1 MIFILETVVERID
14 VMVGMKCGCLQVL
27 DDGEEYRKII
37 EKRISNI
44 EEEKKNFLQA
54 VEKGEYARRDW
65 HGWNGEKSIITPA
78 YLYKPVNF
86 EVYGDSVTSAD
97 FEKVISSLHKEKEI
111 IHYKCKCRKCGK
123 IRYYSERTL
132 KTEPKVCYKPMYC
145 SSKSTYSIKA
155 SNANYNK
162 KRKYE
167 NNEAV
172 CLVDNKD
179 KIVPATDYCDAWNE
193 KRSKELIKLAEKDA
207 RTIATIPRKLAK
219 NYNIDYVGRRY
230 ESLDVL
236 ECVNNS
242 LESVPTPY
250 YTQRHEKKY
259 HDITIYKEY
268 RCRCYLCGKEK
279 LIKCDKFGIFPS
291 TEYGYR
297 AYGGYWSDVFCDCHA
312 ISSFQWIVTDILMK
326 NGIDYRVEVSFDGVY
341 GIDNETPLRFDFA
354 IYKEGKVWAL
364 IECQG
369 EQHFM
374 PVEEF
379 GGEHKFIIQQR
390 NDEEK
395 RKYAKEHKIK
405 LIEISY
411 KNKKYETVESILRD
425 QLVI

>member
-86 EVYGDSVTSAD
+86 EVYGDSVTIAD

-145 SSKSTYSIKA
+145 SSKFTYSIKA

-162 KRKYE
+162 RRGYE

-279 LIKCDKFGIFPS
+279 LIKCDKFGIFPP

-374 PVEEF
+374 PCLL
-379 GGEHKFIIQQR
+379 
-390 NDEEK
+390 
-395 RKYAKEHKIK
+395 YT
-405 LIEISY
+405 SP
-411 KNKKYETVESILRD
+411 SPRD
-425 QLVI
+425 TR

>member
-1 MIFILETVVERID
+1 M
-14 VMVGMKCGCLQVL
+14 
-27 DDGEEYRKII
+27 
-37 EKRISNI
+37 
-44 EEEKKNFLQA
+44 
-54 VEKGEYARRDW
+54 
-65 HGWNGEKSIITPA
+65 
-78 YLYKPVNF
+78 
-86 EVYGDSVTSAD
+86 
-97 FEKVISSLHKEKEI
+97 
-111 IHYKCKCRKCGK
+111 
-123 IRYYSERTL
+123 
-132 KTEPKVCYKPMYC
+132 
-145 SSKSTYSIKA
+145 
-155 SNANYNK
+155 
-162 KRKYE
+162 
-167 NNEAV
+167 
-172 CLVDNKD
+172 
-179 KIVPATDYCDAWNE
+179 
-193 KRSKELIKLAEKDA
+193 
-207 RTIATIPRKLAK
+207 
-219 NYNIDYVGRRY
+219 GRRY

-279 LIKCDKFGIFPS
+279 LIKCDKFGIFPP

-369 EQHFM
+369 ERHFM

-379 GGEHKFIIQQR
+379 
-390 NDEEK
+390 
-395 RKYAKEHKIK
+395 
-405 LIEISY
+405 
-411 KNKKYETVESILRD
+411 ILRD
-425 QLVI
+425 LLVI

>member
-86 EVYGDSVTSAD
+86 EVYGDSVTIAD
-97 FEKVISSLHKEKEI
+97 FEKVISSLHKEQEI

-145 SSKSTYSIKA
+145 SSKFTYSIKA

-162 KRKYE
+162 RRKYE

-179 KIVPATDYCDAWNE
+179 KIVPATDY
-193 KRSKELIKLAEKDA
+193 
-207 RTIATIPRKLAK
+207 
-219 NYNIDYVGRRY
+219 
-230 ESLDVL
+230 
-236 ECVNNS
+236 
-242 LESVPTPY
+242 
-250 YTQRHEKKY
+250 
-259 HDITIYKEY
+259 
-268 RCRCYLCGKEK
+268 
-279 LIKCDKFGIFPS
+279 
-291 TEYGYR
+291 
-297 AYGGYWSDVFCDCHA
+297 DC
-312 ISSFQWIVTDILMK
+312 FLLGTL
-326 NGIDYRVEVSFDGVY
+326 
-341 GIDNETPLRFDFA
+341 
-354 IYKEGKVWAL
+354 
-364 IECQG
+364 
-369 EQHFM
+369 
-374 PVEEF
+374 
-379 GGEHKFIIQQR
+379 
-390 NDEEK
+390 
-395 RKYAKEHKIK
+395 
-405 LIEISY
+405 
-411 KNKKYETVESILRD
+411 
-425 QLVI
+425 

>member
-86 EVYGDSVTSAD
+86 EVYGDSVTIAD

-145 SSKSTYSIKA
+145 SSKFTYSIKA

-162 KRKYE
+162 RRKYE

-268 RCRCYLCGKEK
+268 RCRCYLCGK
-279 LIKCDKFGIFPS
+279 
-291 TEYGYR
+291 
-297 AYGGYWSDVFCDCHA
+297 
-312 ISSFQWIVTDILMK
+312 K
-326 NGIDYRVEVSFDGVY
+326 N
-341 GIDNETPLRFDFA
+341 
-354 IYKEGKVWAL
+354 
-364 IECQG
+364 
-369 EQHFM
+369 
-374 PVEEF
+374 
-379 GGEHKFIIQQR
+379 
-390 NDEEK
+390 
-395 RKYAKEHKIK
+395 
-405 LIEISY
+405 
-411 KNKKYETVESILRD
+411 
-425 QLVI
+425 